1 MVIFFGLIW
10 YFGALGIDNFF
21 LAEFYGGVFMCLF
34 PKKIVRFMGLLEI
47 GLVVGFVCLFF
58 FFWGG
63 GGGNQIGE
71 EHEENVS
78 LFFQKNSENK
88 LNFFFN

>member
-63 GGGNQIGE
+63 GVTKLG
-71 EHEENVS
+71 
-78 LFFQKNSENK
+78 KNMKRMLVCSSKKIVKIN
-88 LNFFFN
+88 